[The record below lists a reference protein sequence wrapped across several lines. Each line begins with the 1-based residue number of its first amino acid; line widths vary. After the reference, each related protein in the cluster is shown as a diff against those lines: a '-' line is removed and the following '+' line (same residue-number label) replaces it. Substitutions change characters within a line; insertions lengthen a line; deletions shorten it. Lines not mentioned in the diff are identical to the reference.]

1 MPAYNVERFIDESI
15 KSILIQTYQQFELI
29 IVDDGSTDRT
39 LDAIRAFNDPRIKLI
54 IHKTNQ
60 GIVVARNSA
69 LKAST
74 GNYIAM
80 LDADDIAFSNRLEIQ
95 IQYLNEINIDLVC
108 SKYLNENV
116 EPKLV
121 QTLSSDQINSLSEAY
136 NRKVYKEIKITNN

>member
-1 MPAYNVERFIDESI
+1 MPAYNMEDFIYESI

-39 LDAIRAFNDPRIKLI
+39 LDVIRAYNDPRIKLI
-54 IHKTNQ
+54 INKNNQ
-60 GIVVARNSA
+60 GIVAARNTA

-95 IQYLNEINIDLVC
+95 IQYLNEINIDLVALE
-108 SKYLNENV
+108 YYWV
-116 EPKLV
+116 
-121 QTLSSDQINSLSEAY
+121 SLGVHIQHYWLIIQGLHIFLLY
-136 NRKVYKEIKITNN
+136 NYYHDVSILIQY